1 MFSKQSFYDKKSLQV
16 HSSFK
21 KIVISKCARRTS
33 FFTSFLSRAN
43 RRAVAA
49 SLTFEAA
56 VLTPVI
62 ICVMCAFFWL
72 IMVFRVQ
79 ITIQSVMWEVA
90 EELSGYAYLYEQVR
104 NLGNEEAEY
113 IKLKD
118 TGLERWLVGGITEQ
132 YIENEI
138 VRKVGKD
145 SGLWDIVS
153 KEEIEVQSM
162 LSLPDANG
170 AIDLVVT
177 YSVKNPFLPVPAD
190 GMTLIQRCYIK
201 AWLGYDIRDEEE
213 PASMVYVAET
223 GVVYHTYNDCT
234 YLKPNV
240 QIAAY
245 NMGHVK
251 VGVKIYQPCEVCIE
265 GNLSL
270 IGKFKVYITETGDKY
285 HKDISCRTLK
295 RTVYE
300 MTLEEA
306 LAERYRK
313 CSRCEK
319 REE

>member
-1 MFSKQSFYDKKSLQV
+1 MFSKQLFYDKKSLQV

-21 KIVISKCARRTS
+21 KILISKCARRTS
-33 FFTSFLSRAN
+33 FFTSFLNVAKKK
-43 RRAVAA
+43 AVAA
-49 SLTFEAA
+49 SLTLEAA
-56 VLTPVI
+56 VLMPVI
-62 ICVMCAFFWL
+62 ICVMCAFFWFMM
-72 IMVFRVQ
+72 IFRVQ
-79 ITIQSVMWEVA
+79 ITIQNAMWEVA
-90 EELSGYAYLYEQVR
+90 EEFSGYAYLYEQVR
-104 NLGNEEAEY
+104 NLGNEETEY

-132 YIENEI
+132 YIESEI
-138 VRKVGKD
+138 VRKVGKG
-145 SGLWDIVS
+145 SGVWDIVS
-153 KEEIEVQSM
+153 EEGIEVRSM

-177 YSVKNPFLPVPAD
+177 YNVKNPFLPVPA
-190 GMTLIQRCYIK
+190 GGITLIQRCYIK

-223 GVVYHTYNDCT
+223 GMVYHTYSDCT

-245 NMGHVK
+245 NMGLVK
-251 VGVKIYQPCEVCIE
+251 VGVNIYQPCEVCID
-265 GNLSL
+265 GKLSPVGQL
-270 IGKFKVYITETGDKY
+270 KVYITETGDKY

-300 MTLEEA
+300 ITLEEA